1 MGVPGVLLLGAFAHP
16 SQASGPA
23 VSGSRWQRPLVP
35 TCSSPGRF
43 ICSFP
48 GPKSPSPSSCDTLSP
63 RRLLNRE
70 RFSPQQPLSVPD
82 PLAQIQSGGGI
93 CETFPP
99 PAASQRGKTPPR
111 LLESSPRT
119 PWMGPAACPARRE
132 HPRGC
137 RTGADPARPWARL
150 LLKGAGGKE
159 TRGGRNLPWGCEQAA
174 RLWSPPRPRRASLG
188 LDQTPRCC
196 YCQRGGHS
204 RSLEGPQTPLGSQT
218 QPGSQNPLGFQIHP
232 GSQTHLGSQT
242 PPGSQTHSGS
252 QTPMGSQPP
261 PGSQTLPVPAATPG
275 SREAG
280 MSPCHFPARV
290 YIPLR
295 CRCR

>member
-1 MGVPGVLLLGAFAHP
+1 MKRFLLRQPPSGAKLPRGSWKAHPVPHGWVLLPALHAGSTPGAA
-16 SQASGPA
+16 GP
-23 VSGSRWQRPLVP
+23 GQIL
-35 TCSSPGRF
+35 
-43 ICSFP
+43 
-48 GPKSPSPSSCDTLSP
+48 
-63 RRLLNRE
+63 
-70 RFSPQQPLSVPD
+70 PD
-82 PLAQIQSGGGI
+82 PGHFQ
-93 CETFPP
+93 
-99 PAASQRGKTPPR
+99 
-111 LLESSPRT
+111 
-119 PWMGPAACPARRE
+119 
-132 HPRGC
+132 
-137 RTGADPARPWARL
+137 RL

-159 TRGGRNLPWGCEQAA
+159 TRGGRNLPWRCEQAA